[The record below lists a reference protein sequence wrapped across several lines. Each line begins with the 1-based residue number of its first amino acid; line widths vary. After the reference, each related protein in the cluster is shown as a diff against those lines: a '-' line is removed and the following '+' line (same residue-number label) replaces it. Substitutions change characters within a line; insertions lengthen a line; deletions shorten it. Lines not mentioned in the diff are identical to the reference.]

1 MRRLVFPVI
10 VASGL
15 VMAGPSSAFADDP
28 APVVSAPSVAGKKMC
43 KIADKRLDEV
53 SGLVATKTG
62 YIVVND
68 GTLDDTKKKIFFLNA
83 KCAVVKEVSYSGKGP
98 FDTED
103 MVLSA
108 DGSTLWIADIGDNNF
123 DNDKTRESIALWK
136 MPVSGAS
143 EPVLYRLTYPDA
155 HHDAEALLLN
165 GNGVPLIVTK
175 EIQKQDASAYIYQPT
190 AALKTGKTGVPM
202 KLAAKL
208 TVSGTQTAGNPYA
221 RIGNKTISGAA
232 IAPGGGK
239 VVLRTYTD
247 ALEWD
252 VTNGDV
258 LGAIKNKPRTTGLP
272 NETLGE
278 AITYSPDGKFFYTT
292 SDMSGDKE
300 AANYILRYAPATTV
314 AKAAASGG
322 EGEEKKWYA
331 DLELSDITY
340 AVAGVGV
347 LGLILVGVGVL
358 GIVRFRKRAAE
369 EPDEPVDGFDNPLD
383 GEPETELIG
392 VGGTPQRAG
401 VYGGKGGPT
410 RPSTDGANSGAVYGG
425 AKPPSGAVPA
435 AAGSGPGVYG
445 GAKPARGPQGQPAR
459 GPQGQPARGP
469 QGQPVGGAK
478 GQPGRTPQGQPAG
491 GPARGPQRQPAS
503 GAQGQPGRAP
513 QGQPARGIQG
523 QPAGGAQ
530 GQPARGPQGQPA
542 RGPQGQPARGPQGQ
556 PGRAPQGQ
564 PARGPQGQP
573 ARGPQGQ
580 PARGPEGQ
588 PARGPQGQPARGPQG
603 QPVRGGQQPPGRG
616 PQGQPARGPQGQ
628 PPRGPQGQPARGPQ
642 GQPGRG
648 PQGQPPRDGQPP
660 SRNPQGQ
667 PSRGGQQPPR
677 GPQPPR
683 GAQGG
688 GVYGAGPQQG
698 RPEPGRQRNDYAR
711 HPEGRFDNPQHGY
724 GPGYGPR

>member
-62 YIVVND
+62 YIVIND
-68 GTLDDTKKKIFFLNA
+68 GTLDEKKKKIFFLNA
-83 KCAVVKEVSYSGKGP
+83 KCAVVKEVDYSGKGP
-98 FDTED
+98 LDTED
-103 MVLSA
+103 MILSA
-108 DGSTLWIADIGDNNF
+108 DGRTLWIADIGDNDF
-123 DNDKTRESIALWK
+123 DNDKSRDTIGLWK

-143 EPVLYRLTYPDA
+143 EPVLYRLTFPDA

-165 GNGVPLIVTK
+165 GNGTPLIVTK
-175 EIQKQDASAYIYQPT
+175 EIQKPDASAYVYEPT

-202 KLAAKL
+202 KLVAKL

-221 RIGNKTISGAA
+221 RIGNKVITGGA

-239 VVLRTYTD
+239 IALRTYTD

-252 VTNGDV
+252 VKNGDV
-258 LGAIKNKPRTTGLP
+258 LAALKEKPRTTGLP

-292 SDMSGDKE
+292 SDMSGDTE
-300 AANYILRYAPATTV
+300 AANYILRYTPATTV
-314 AKAAASGG
+314 AKAAAGG
-322 EGEEKKWYA
+322 EAGEEKKWYA

-347 LGLILVGVGVL
+347 LGLILVGVGVF
-358 GIVRFRKRAAE
+358 GIVRFRKRVAE

-392 VGGTPQRAG
+392 VGGAPQRG
-401 VYGGKGGPT
+401 VYGGKGGAPA

-425 AKPPSGAVPA
+425 NKSPAGAVPA
-435 AAGSGPGVYG
+435 GAAAGAGVYG
-445 GAKPARGPQGQPAR
+445 GAKGARGPQGQPPRGPQGQPAR
-459 GPQGQPARGP
+459 GPQGQSARGQGQPARGPEGQPGRGP
-469 QGQPVGGAK
+469 QGQP
-478 GQPGRTPQGQPAG
+478 P
-491 GPARGPQRQPAS
+491 RG
-503 GAQGQPGRAP
+503 P
-513 QGQPARGIQG
+513 QGQPARGQG
-523 QPAGGAQ
+523 QPARGPE

-542 RGPQGQPARGPQGQ
+542 RGPQGQPARG
-556 PGRAPQGQ
+556 QGQ

-588 PARGPQGQPARGPQG
+588 PARGPQGQPP
-603 QPVRGGQQPPGRG
+603 
-616 PQGQPARGPQGQ
+616 RGPQGQ

-642 GQPGRG
+642 AQ
-648 PQGQPPRDGQPP
+648 P

-667 PSRGGQQPPR
+667 PARGGQQPPR
-677 GPQPPR
+677 GPQGQPPRAPQGQPARGPQGQPARNPQGQPPR
-683 GAQGG
+683 GGQQPPRGPQGQPPRGGGQGG
-688 GVYGAGPQQG
+688 GVYGGGGQQQA
-698 RPEPGRQRNDYAR
+698 RPEPGRQRNDYADYHR
-711 HPEGRFDNPQHGY
+711 RPEGY

>member
-62 YIVVND
+62 YIVIND
-68 GTLDDTKKKIFFLNA
+68 GTLDEDKKKIFFLNT
-83 KCAVVKEVSYSGKGP
+83 KCAVVKEVDYSGKGP
-98 FDTED
+98 LDTED
-103 MVLSA
+103 MILSA
-108 DGSTLWIADIGDNNF
+108 DGRTLWIADIGDNDF
-123 DNDKTRESIALWK
+123 DNDKSRDTIGLWK
-136 MPVSGAS
+136 MPVTGAS
-143 EPVLYRLTYPDA
+143 EPVLYRLTFPDA

-165 GNGVPLIVTK
+165 GNGTPLIVTK
-175 EIQKQDASAYIYQPT
+175 EIQKADASAYVYEPT

-202 KLAAKL
+202 KLVAKL

-221 RIGNKTISGAA
+221 RIGNKVITGGA

-239 VVLRTYTD
+239 IALRTYTD

-252 VTNGDV
+252 VKNGDV
-258 LGAIKNKPRTTGLP
+258 LAALKEKPRTTGLP

-292 SDMSGDKE
+292 SDMSGETE
-300 AANYILRYAPATTV
+300 AANYILRYTPATTV
-314 AKAAASGG
+314 AKAAAGG
-322 EGEEKKWYA
+322 EAGDEKKWYA

-347 LGLILVGVGVL
+347 LGLILVGVGVF
-358 GIVRFRKRAAE
+358 GIVRFRKRVAE

-392 VGGTPQRAG
+392 VGGAPQRG
-401 VYGGKGGPT
+401 VYGGKGGAT
-410 RPSTDGANSGAVYGG
+410 RPPSTDGAASGAVYGG
-425 AKPPSGAVPA
+425 TKTPAGAVPA
-435 AAGSGPGVYG
+435 GAGAGVYG
-445 GAKPARGPQGQPAR
+445 GAKGARGPQGQPPR
-459 GPQGQPARGP
+459 GP
-469 QGQPVGGAK
+469 
-478 GQPGRTPQGQPAG
+478 
-491 GPARGPQRQPAS
+491 
-503 GAQGQPGRAP
+503 
-513 QGQPARGIQG
+513 
-523 QPAGGAQ
+523 Q

-556 PGRAPQGQ
+556 PAGGPQGQ

-580 PARGPEGQ
+580 PARGPQGQ
-588 PARGPQGQPARGPQG
+588 PARGPQGQPAGGPQG
-603 QPVRGGQQPPGRG
+603 QPTRG

-628 PPRGPQGQPARGPQ
+628 PPRGPQGQPG
-642 GQPGRG
+642 
-648 PQGQPPRDGQPP
+648 
-660 SRNPQGQ
+660 RNPQGQ
-667 PSRGGQQPPR
+667 PARGGQQPPRNPQGQPARGGQQPPR
-677 GPQPPR
+677 GPQGQPARGPQGQPARNPQGQPPR
-683 GAQGG
+683 GGQQPSRNPQGQPPRGGQQPPRGPQGQPPRGGGAQGG
-688 GVYGAGPQQG
+688 GGVYGGQQQG
-698 RPEPGRQRNDYAR
+698 RNDYADYHR
-711 HPEGRFDNPQHGY
+711 RPEGY